1 MVPPASKT
9 ASRSAAATTDSSTI
23 PTGEYT

>member
-23 PTGEYT
+23 PTDEYT